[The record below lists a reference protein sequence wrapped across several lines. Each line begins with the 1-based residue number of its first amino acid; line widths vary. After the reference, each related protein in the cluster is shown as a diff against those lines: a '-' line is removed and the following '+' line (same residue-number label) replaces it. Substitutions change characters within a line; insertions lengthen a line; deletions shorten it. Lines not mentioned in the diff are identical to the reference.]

1 LFLQYACDCC
11 ASKQD
16 ATRWVRLAELPEV
29 LCIQLLRFVFDAE
42 KMDKR
47 KLKDYIEIPDSLTV
61 NNVQSLRVLFA
72 SPEDKI

>member
-1 LFLQYACDCC
+1 
-11 ASKQD
+11 
-16 ATRWVRLAELPEV
+16 
-29 LCIQLLRFVFDAE
+29 VFDAE